1 MNTSSDT
8 DSQQRFALGLVAALI
23 VVLVAVLVGSVVHRH
38 LHPHHRPA
46 VAVADSTSVE
56 GARVLIEEGIVKFYF
71 APGSAALTAGAE
83 RALANVV
90 KGMGVG
96 MRAVVL
102 SYQYPS
108 LGPDDSAALIRR
120 RAAQVR
126 EMLMGLGLPDDK
138 IELRSPA
145 QAGGS
150 SAGGDRELANRIDV
164 MLVN

>member
-1 MNTSSDT
+1 MNTSSDS
-8 DSQQRFALGLVAALI
+8 DSQQRFALGLMGVLI
-23 VVLVAVLVGSVVHRH
+23 VVLLAVVVGSVVQRQW
-38 LHPHHRPA
+38 HPHHRRA
-46 VAVADSTSVE
+46 AVADSTSVE
-56 GARVLIEEGIVKFYF
+56 GARVLIEEGIVKIYF
-71 APGSAALTAGAE
+71 APGSAALASSAE
-83 RALANVV
+83 KALADVV

-102 SYQYPS
+102 SYQYPA
-108 LGPDDSAALIRR
+108 LGPNDSAALIRR

-150 SAGGDRELANRIDV
+150 SAGEDRELANRIDV